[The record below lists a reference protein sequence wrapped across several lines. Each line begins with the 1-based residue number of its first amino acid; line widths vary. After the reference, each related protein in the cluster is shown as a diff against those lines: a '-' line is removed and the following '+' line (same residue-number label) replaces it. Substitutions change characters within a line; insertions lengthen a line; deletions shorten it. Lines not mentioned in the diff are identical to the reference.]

1 MQAPASVIN
10 HANIIET
17 FGQASFEQL
26 VQATYQGDPLADA
39 VIAEFGQA
47 GSAARQALQ
56 TGLTDGLDHV
66 KGDFPAVRAFLAAAE
81 TLPTWVDVAQLE
93 RGAQAYCSI
102 GVLWLTLALGPGSLV
117 HTYSAPTIADLLV
130 QTGDLEHMA
139 TKRIIDT
146 GTWGMAIAIP
156 QALQRGR
163 LGYVH
168 SLQVRLLH
176 AQIRNSL
183 LKRNWDTSK
192 TGLPI
197 NQLEM
202 VRTWLDFTYVPFTA
216 LARFGIDFTSAELG
230 DLYHLWR
237 YIGYLLG
244 IDPTIYQ
251 SVIDQASAARL
262 LDWVD
267 SSMQPPNASSRRL
280 TAAMI
285 QAVSELVQ
293 PLINRSFKFSFALV
307 TALTHHFHGR
317 QLSRQLGIKR
327 SWISA
332 FVPLVVIANRW
343 QRRKLRRNQNAW
355 QAQIQTTANDFYER
369 VVNADQTAY
378 QAKKAIE
385 QR

>member
-1 MQAPASVIN
+1 MQPPASVIN
-10 HANIIET
+10 HSKLQAT

-26 VQATYQGDPLADA
+26 IQATYQGDPLADA
-39 VIAEFGQA
+39 VIAEFAQFGRP
-47 GSAARQALQ
+47 ARQALQ
-56 TGLTDGLDHV
+56 TGLVEGLAQIE
-66 KGDFPAVRAFLAAAE
+66 GDFPAIRAFVAAAE
-81 TLPTWVDVAQLE
+81 TLPAWVELARLE

-139 TKRIIDT
+139 TKRIIET

-156 QALQRGR
+156 QQLQRGG

-176 AQIRNSL
+176 AQIRSAM
-183 LKRNWDTSK
+183 LKRGWDQSK

-216 LARFGIDFTSAELG
+216 LARFGIDFAAPELS

-244 IDPTIYQ
+244 IDPSIYQ
-251 SVIDQASAARL
+251 HVVDQASAARL
-262 LDWVD
+262 LEWVD
-267 SSMQPPNASSRRL
+267 GSMQPPNANSRRL

-293 PLINRSFKFSFALV
+293 PLIKRSFKFSFALV

-317 QLSRQLGIKR
+317 QLSQQLGIKR
-327 SWISA
+327 SWISLL
-332 FVPLVVIANRW
+332 VPLVVLANRW
-343 QRRKLRRNQNAW
+343 QRRKLRRNPSAW
-355 QAQIQTTANDFYER
+355 QAQIQATAADFRER
-369 VVNADQTAY
+369 VVNANPTAY
-378 QAKKAIE
+378 QPKKE
-385 QR
+385 V

>member
-10 HANIIET
+10 HAKLQAT

-39 VIAEFGQA
+39 VIAEFAQCGRT
-47 GSAARQALQ
+47 ARQVLQ
-56 TGLTDGLDHV
+56 TGLVEGLAQIE
-66 KGDFPAVRAFLAAAE
+66 GDFPAIRAFVAAAE
-81 TLPTWVDVAQLE
+81 SLPAWVEVSRLE

-139 TKRIIDT
+139 TKRIIET

-156 QALQRGR
+156 QQLQRGG

-176 AQIRNSL
+176 AQIRSAM
-183 LKRNWDTSK
+183 LKRGWDQTK

-216 LARFGIDFTSAELG
+216 LARFGIDFTAAELS

-244 IDPTIYQ
+244 IDPSIYQ
-251 SVIDQASAARL
+251 HVVDQASAAGL
-262 LDWVD
+262 LAWVD
-267 SSMQPPNASSRRL
+267 GSMQPPNANSRRL

-293 PLINRSFKFSFALV
+293 PLIKRSFKFSFALV

-317 QLSRQLGIKR
+317 QLSQQLGIKR
-327 SWISA
+327 SWISLL
-332 FVPLVVIANRW
+332 VPLVVLANRW
-343 QRRKLRRNQNAW
+343 QRRKLRRNPNAW
-355 QAQIQTTANDFYER
+355 QTQIQATAADFRER
-369 VVNADQTAY
+369 VVNANPTAY
-378 QAKKAIE
+378 QPKKDG
-385 QR
+385 